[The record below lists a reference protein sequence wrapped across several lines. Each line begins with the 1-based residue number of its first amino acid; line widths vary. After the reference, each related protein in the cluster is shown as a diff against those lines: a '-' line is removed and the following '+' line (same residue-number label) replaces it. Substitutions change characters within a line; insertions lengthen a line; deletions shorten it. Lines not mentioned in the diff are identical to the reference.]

1 MHIHA
6 SLIAICGINI
16 QGYSGDNSSLAIT
29 TFVLGHVHDHVYSY
43 VYLYHKFSRVMSSD
57 SLRLVYVQEGWHELA
72 GQGMRARSGTQ
83 V

>member
-16 QGYSGDNSSLAIT
+16 QGSSVDNSSLAIT

-43 VYLYHKFSRVMSSD
+43 ISI
-57 SLRLVYVQEGWHELA
+57 
-72 GQGMRARSGTQ
+72 TQ
-83 V
+83 VRTSNEFRFTEIGVCAGGLA